1 MYMNETI
8 RFMSVYSVH
17 FTDKNKNNTLAKTC
31 IHLKE
36 ISVDD

>member
-17 FTDKNKNNTLAKTC
+17 FTDKNNTLAKTS